1 MTENNV
7 KYHNSLIKFVLNPPT
22 SKAKERT
29 RKKNMEMKEKSV
41 NCKWILKKDLIEKS
55 SGDSRLS

>member
-1 MTENNV
+1 
-7 KYHNSLIKFVLNPPT
+7 
-22 SKAKERT
+22 
-29 RKKNMEMKEKSV
+29 MEMKEKSE